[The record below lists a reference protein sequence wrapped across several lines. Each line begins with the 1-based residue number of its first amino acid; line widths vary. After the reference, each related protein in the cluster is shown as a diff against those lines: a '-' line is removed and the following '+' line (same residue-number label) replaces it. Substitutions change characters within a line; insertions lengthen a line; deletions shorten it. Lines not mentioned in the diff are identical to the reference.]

1 MTPTQVSI
9 FLTRSTGRIGQIIAR
24 GSAPM
29 FCGKDK
35 RLHVATHGGL
45 KIDFGDSQKSM
56 VAEGHC
62 DSDWSVT
69 PWQHILD
76 KHHADEERRL
86 WIYPLEFAP
95 EELVEIWERCERQ
108 VGLWDYD
115 TKQLLRIYFWRLTQR
130 KIGVKKTQAIDCT
143 EAVSRILRP
152 YLDLRQVAGVKK
164 HDTVTPYNLQKGL
177 NEKGYLC
184 EEIPFDPL
192 DNIGQA

>member
-35 RLHVATHGGL
+35 RIHVATHGGL
-45 KIDFGDSQKSM
+45 KIDFRDSRKSM
-56 VAEGHC
+56 AAEGHC

-76 KHHADEERRL
+76 KHHSAENRRL
-86 WIYPLEFAP
+86 WVYPLELPP
-95 EELVEIWERCERQ
+95 EALVEIWARCERQ

-115 TKQLLRIYFWRLTQR
+115 TKQLLRIYFWRLTKR

-152 YLDLRQVAGVKK
+152 YLDLREVAGVKK

-177 NEKGYLC
+177 DEKGYPC

-192 DNIGQA
+192 NNIGQA